1 MLTVLQSKISA
12 LKNHQGFWRYAANT
26 SWMMAEQI
34 LRIFAGIFVGI
45 WVARYLGPEQFG
57 VFSYVL
63 AYTAI
68 FGGIAKLG
76 LDGILVRELI
86 HQPKLH
92 DTYMGTAFWLK
103 AIGALLVIVLMACLV
118 PFTSNN
124 ASTNLYIFIIA
135 GGLFF
140 QSFEVVEFYFQSRV
154 LAKVISICKVIQLVL
169 SSIIKIYLVLIQAD
183 LFWFVCMTSFDMISL
198 AFSYFIAYRIRGE
211 TNFLKCFDADIAK
224 KLLKDSWLLIFSS
237 LVVMIYMRI
246 DQIMIK
252 EMLGDYEVGIY
263 SAAVRLSEAFYFI
276 PVLLTASIFPAIV
289 NARKESAEIYQKRM
303 QRLYAF
309 LIWLAIMIALPMT
322 LLSEWLITL
331 LYSEAYLLAGQVLM
345 IHIWAA
351 VFVFIGVAF
360 SKYLLAENLQKIA
373 FQRTL
378 VGAIVNVCLN
388 FILIPKYGLT
398 GAAVA
403 TLLAQFVA
411 NYMYDFFDK
420 RLHAQLR
427 VKTQAIFLPLKALK

>member
-140 QSFEVVEFYFQSRV
+140 
-154 LAKVISICKVIQLVL
+154 
-169 SSIIKIYLVLIQAD
+169 
-183 LFWFVCMTSFDMISL
+183 
-198 AFSYFIAYRIRGE
+198 
-211 TNFLKCFDADIAK
+211 
-224 KLLKDSWLLIFSS
+224 
-237 LVVMIYMRI
+237 
-246 DQIMIK
+246 
-252 EMLGDYEVGIY
+252 
-263 SAAVRLSEAFYFI
+263 
-276 PVLLTASIFPAIV
+276 
-289 NARKESAEIYQKRM
+289 
-303 QRLYAF
+303 
-309 LIWLAIMIALPMT
+309 
-322 LLSEWLITL
+322 
-331 LYSEAYLLAGQVLM
+331 
-345 IHIWAA
+345 
-351 VFVFIGVAF
+351 
-360 SKYLLAENLQKIA
+360 
-373 FQRTL
+373 
-378 VGAIVNVCLN
+378 
-388 FILIPKYGLT
+388 
-398 GAAVA
+398 
-403 TLLAQFVA
+403 
-411 NYMYDFFDK
+411 
-420 RLHAQLR
+420 
-427 VKTQAIFLPLKALK
+427 KALKL